1 MIVVLAGGVGAARFL
16 QGVVQVIPQQQLTVI
31 ANTGDDR
38 DFYGLHV
45 SPDIDIVMYTL
56 AGIVD
61 ETHGWGIRD
70 DTHYTMQQLTR
81 YGNED
86 WFLLGDRD
94 LATHIHRTNLLRQGK
109 TLSEV
114 TDNLRA
120 HLGLDLRILPMSD
133 QPIAT
138 HIKTPAGLLH
148 FQEYMV
154 KRRCADPVQDVVF
167 VGANEAQPA
176 PGVIESLKAADAI
189 LIAPS
194 NPIVSIG
201 SILAVPSIHDTLH
214 EASGMIVAVSP
225 IIGGAPIK
233 GPADKLMSGL
243 GMEVSAVGV
252 TRCYRDFLDVMLI
265 DEQDA
270 ALAPAIED
278 LGIPT
283 VVTNTIMKDMHAKAA
298 LARSALQAAG
308 INVVSIPTIGEGR
321 HGSFPH
327 LLPEQDTTIN
337 RKGQEE
343 IY

>member
-16 QGVVQVIPQQQLTVI
+16 QGVVQVVPQEQLTVI
-31 ANTGDDR
+31 VNTGDDR

-45 SPDIDIVMYTL
+45 SPDIDIVLYTL

-61 ETHGWGIRD
+61 EAHGWGIRG
-70 DTHYTMQQLTR
+70 DTYNTMQQLTR

-86 WFLLGDRD
+86 WFLLGDHD

-120 HLGLDLRILPMSD
+120 HLELNLRVLPMSN

-138 HIKTPAGLLH
+138 HIQTPAGLLH

-154 KRRCADPVQDVVF
+154 KRRCADEVQDVVF
-167 VGANEAQPA
+167 VGASEARPA
-176 PGVIESLKAADAI
+176 PGVLDALKQADAI
-189 LIAPS
+189 LLAPS

-201 SILAVPSIHDTLH
+201 SILAVPGIHDVLH
-214 EASGMIVAVSP
+214 ETSGMIVAVSP
-225 IIGGAPIK
+225 LIGGAPIK

-252 TRCYRDFLDVMLI
+252 ARCYRDFLDVMVI
-265 DEQDA
+265 DNQDA
-270 ALAPAIED
+270 HLIAEIED
-278 LGIPT
+278 LGIPAIST
-283 VVTNTIMKDMHAKAA
+283 DTIMRDNATKAA
-298 LARSALQAAG
+298 LARRVLQAAG
-308 INVVSIPTIGEGR
+308 LN
-321 HGSFPH
+321 F
-327 LLPEQDTTIN
+327 
-337 RKGQEE
+337 
-343 IY
+343 

>member
-16 QGVVQVIPQQQLTVI
+16 QGVVQVVPQEQLTVI
-31 ANTGDDR
+31 VNTGDDR

-45 SPDIDIVMYTL
+45 SPDIDIVLYTL

-61 ETHGWGIRD
+61 EAHGWGIRG
-70 DTHYTMQQLTR
+70 DTYNTMQQLTR

-86 WFLLGDRD
+86 WFLLGDHD

-120 HLGLDLRILPMSD
+120 HLELNLRVLPMSN

-138 HIKTPAGLLH
+138 HIQTPAGLLH

-154 KRRCADPVQDVVF
+154 KRRCADEVQDVVF
-167 VGANEAQPA
+167 VGASEARPA
-176 PGVIESLKAADAI
+176 PGVLDALKQADAI
-189 LIAPS
+189 LLAPS

-201 SILAVPSIHDTLH
+201 SILAVPGIHDVLH
-214 EASGMIVAVSP
+214 EVSGMIVAVSP
-225 IIGGAPIK
+225 LIGGAPIK

-252 TRCYRDFLDVMLI
+252 ARCYRDFLDVMVI
-265 DEQDA
+265 DNQDA
-270 ALAPAIED
+270 HLIAEIED
-278 LGIPT
+278 LGIPAIST
-283 VVTNTIMKDMHAKAA
+283 DTIMRDNATKAA
-298 LARSALQAAG
+298 LARRVLQAAG
-308 INVVSIPTIGEGR
+308 LN
-321 HGSFPH
+321 F
-327 LLPEQDTTIN
+327 
-337 RKGQEE
+337 
-343 IY
+343 

>member
-1 MIVVLAGGVGAARFL
+1 MILLCSLIEVAFMIVILAGGVGAARFL
-16 QGVVQVIPQQQLTVI
+16 QGVGQIVPQEQLTVI

-56 AGIVD
+56 SGIVD
-61 ETHGWGIRD
+61 ETFGWGIRN
-70 DTHYTMQQLTR
+70 DTHYTMQQLTS

-86 WFLLGDRD
+86 WFQLGDRD

-114 TDNLRA
+114 TADLRA
-120 HLGLDLRILPMSD
+120 HLGLNLNIIPMSD
-133 QPIAT
+133 QSIAT
-138 HIKTPAGLLH
+138 HIQTPAGLFH

-154 KRRCADPVQDVVF
+154 KRRCADEVQDVAF
-167 VGANEAQPA
+167 IGASNAQPA
-176 PGVIESLKAADAI
+176 PGVLDALKAAEAI

-201 SILAVPSIHDTLH
+201 SILAVPGIHDTLH
-214 EASGMIVAVSP
+214 EVSGMIVAVSP
-225 IIGGAPIK
+225 IVGGAPIK

-243 GMEVSAVGV
+243 GIPVSATGV
-252 TRCYRDFLDVMLI
+252 ARCYRDFLDVMII

-270 ALAPAIED
+270 SLAPEIED

-283 VVTNTIMKDMHAKAA
+283 IVTNTIMRDLDAKTA
-298 LARSALQAAG
+298 LARRALQAAG
-308 INVVSIPTIGEGR
+308 LSI
-321 HGSFPH
+321 
-327 LLPEQDTTIN
+327 
-337 RKGQEE
+337 
-343 IY
+343 